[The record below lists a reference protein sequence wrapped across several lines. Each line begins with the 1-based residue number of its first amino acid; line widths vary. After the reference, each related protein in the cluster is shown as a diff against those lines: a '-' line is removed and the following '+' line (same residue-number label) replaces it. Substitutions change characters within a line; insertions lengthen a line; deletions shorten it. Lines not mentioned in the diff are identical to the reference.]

1 MCEGMEKLFADT
13 NIFGIAVDR
22 DDSRRESVW
31 RTLERVASG
40 DVELHTAQIVVEEI
54 NQNPHKPT
62 KEKELDLVKNLAT
75 EICELDKKTEDLANK
90 LLDSTGLDVVDSQ
103 IVALAISNGSI
114 FWSGDRYILREK
126 SITEIKEVLKRHPE
140 YTFKYKKE

>member
-1 MCEGMEKLFADT
+1 MEKLFADT

-31 RTLERVASG
+31 RILEKVVSG
-40 DVELHTAQIVVEEI
+40 EVELHTAQIVVEEI
-54 NQNPHKPT
+54 KQNPHEPT
-62 KEKELDLVKNLAT
+62 KEKELDLVENLTT
-75 EICELDKKTEDLANK
+75 EIHDMNKKAEDLANK
-90 LLDSTGLDVVDSQ
+90 FLNYTGLDVVDSQ
-103 IVALAISNGSI
+103 IVALAIPNGLI

-126 SITEIKEVLKRHPE
+126 AINEIKQVLKKHPE

>member
-1 MCEGMEKLFADT
+1 MEKLFADT

-31 RTLERVASG
+31 RILEKVASG
-40 DVELHTAQIVVEEI
+40 KVELHTAQIVVEEI
-54 NQNPHKPT
+54 KQNPHEPT
-62 KEKELDLVKNLAT
+62 REKELDLVENITT
-75 EICELDKKTEDLANK
+75 EIYDMNKKAEDLANK
-90 LLDSTGLDVVDSQ
+90 LLDYTGLDVVDSQ
-103 IVALAISNGSI
+103 IVALAISNGLI

-126 SITEIKEVLKRHPE
+126 VINEIKEVLKKHPE

>member
-1 MCEGMEKLFADT
+1 MEKLFADT

-31 RTLERVASG
+31 RILERVASG
-40 DVELHTAQIVVEEI
+40 EMELHTAQIVVEEI
-54 NQNPHKPT
+54 KQNPHKPT
-62 KEKELDLVKNLAT
+62 REKELDLVKNLTT
-75 EICELDKKTEDLANK
+75 EIHDTDKRAEDLANK
-90 LLDSTGLDVVDSQ
+90 LLNHTGLDVVDSL
-103 IVALAISNGSI
+103 IVALAISNGLI

-126 SITEIKEVLKRHPE
+126 VINEIKEVLKKHPE